1 MDLEQIKKLLDLD
14 EKTRK
19 EVAAAHEEK
28 NQLLAKIAI
37 EEQRLSKEV
46 WDKVHVTIE
55 QKEKEMVK
63 EVADEK
69 KRLEGRFNK
78 NKEKLEK
85 QFSSHRDEWVEML
98 SKRVTSLEEYHE

>member
-46 WDKVHVTIE
+46 WDKVHVTI
-55 QKEKEMVK
+55 
-63 EVADEK
+63 
-69 KRLEGRFNK
+69 
-78 NKEKLEK
+78 
-85 QFSSHRDEWVEML
+85 
-98 SKRVTSLEEYHE
+98 